1 MKKGEN
7 LKKNKLEKP
16 DKNHINKKQDLD
28 LNNKLSD
35 ERLKKKLE
43 TDSIKNSQN
52 ISKKIK
58 KKLQIKKRKSIEMY
72 LVLFIFLVI
81 STICLCISHFALE
94 SETKEIL
101 DKNKKIS
108 LAVFILMLIGS
119 FVFSLIVSC
128 CECLIKSHFLGVI
141 FFICLNLS
149 IDYCVVY
156 ISYLSFFE
164 PIFCFLIMLVSG
176 SLGCLLITIFVKDPL
191 PKIYILLLFNLLFS
205 IIGGLILFFIY
216 NKLWDIIFSVFA
228 LIISEFNVYSSQYKI
243 CSKDVKDPMT
253 YSQPFEIIISFFKML
268 FFLFNIIKKLVLFF
282 SKLCKCKKKEDE
294 EDEKDEKG
302 EEAKDNEN
310 EPNDDVEEGAD
321 DNEEKV
327 DNDEQNEK

>member
-1 MKKGEN
+1 M
-7 LKKNKLEKP
+7 
-16 DKNHINKKQDLD
+16 
-28 LNNKLSD
+28 
-35 ERLKKKLE
+35 
-43 TDSIKNSQN
+43 
-52 ISKKIK
+52 
-58 KKLQIKKRKSIEMY
+58 
-72 LVLFIFLVI
+72 VI
-81 STICLCISHFALE
+81 STICLCISHFALD

-228 LIISEFNVYSSQYKI
+228 LIISEFNVYSSQYKV
-243 CSKDVKDPMT
+243 CSKDDKKDPMT
-253 YSQPFEIIISFFKML
+253 YSQPFELIITICKMSFFL
-268 FFLFNIIKKLVLFF
+268 THIIVKFIKFMA
-282 SKLCKCKKKEDE
+282 KICKCKKKQKPN
-294 EDEKDEKG
+294 KDDINDQNK
-302 EEAKDNEN
+302 EN
-310 EPNDDVEEGAD
+310 IPND
-321 DNEEKV
+321 DNEEGI
-327 DNDEQNEK
+327 DNNEVNTDVNNENN